1 MKQGEPQPDERETR
15 SAVALTVAWM
25 LTCMCTAV
33 GMFVVLAFRLLMLAF
48 PVAAGAQHP
57 FANIAGVLLFVAIV
71 TGAVCLALTPLAYR
85 VRATRPP
92 RAVTIGAIL
101 IGLSPI
107 VLLVVLFIVNGQQ

>member
-1 MKQGEPQPDERETR
+1 MKQGEPGPDELETR

-25 LTCMCTAV
+25 LTCMSTAV
-33 GMFVVLAFRLLMLAF
+33 GMFVVVAFRMLMLAF

-57 FANIAGVLLFVAIV
+57 FGRIAGVLLFVAII
-71 TGAVCLALTPLAYR
+71 TGLVCLALTPLAYR

-92 RAVTIGAIL
+92 RAVTIGAVL

-107 VLLVVLFIVNGQQ
+107 VLLVVLSVL